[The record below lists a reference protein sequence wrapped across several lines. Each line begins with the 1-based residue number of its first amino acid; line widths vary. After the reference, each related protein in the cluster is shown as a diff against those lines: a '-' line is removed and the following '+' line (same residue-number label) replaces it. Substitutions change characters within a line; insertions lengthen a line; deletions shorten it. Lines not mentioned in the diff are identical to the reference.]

1 LRAKFKQE
9 EEAKGK
15 KYILSAAIGC
25 RKPDIEAG
33 YEIAKLAE

>member
-1 LRAKFKQE
+1 ME
-9 EEAKGK
+9 EQAKGK

-33 YEIAKLAE
+33 YEVTKIAE